1 MQIFEL
7 PCLVPQIRKPIIP
20 DGYREMSINGCNYL
34 VHESEIPPHMSGPV
48 AIEEVFDSIWGCDAI
63 SFDGSDFGI

>member
-1 MQIFEL
+1 
-7 PCLVPQIRKPIIP
+7 
-20 DGYREMSINGCNYL
+20 MSINGCNYL

>member
-7 PCLVPQIRKPIIP
+7 PRLMPQIRKPAIP

-34 VHESEIPPHMSGPV
+34 VHESEIPPQMSRPV
-48 AIEEVFDSIWGCDAI
+48 AIEEILLEMWGGDAA
-63 SFDGSDFGI
+63 